1 MQIEVRTM
9 VKDTIQAIKQAE
21 NEAIKLSKETARKR
35 EQMIE
40 EAKQQVAIQERDLQE
55 KILVEREQALNYVTQ
70 QNETLLVKAEEQA
83 LEEVKLLKEQAAK
96 KKAETYQLII
106 HELV

>member
-1 MQIEVRTM
+1 M